1 MTKFIAVS
9 ALLAGL
15 GLAGIASAET
25 LKISTYLP
33 PNHTFNHALQEWGEE
48 LSEKTGGELTI
59 ELFPAGQLGPPPRQF
74 DLVRSGGADVAVI
87 LHATTPGRFPMS
99 ELAGLPLTSPSAGNE
114 SVVSSRRLTELAPEY
129 LAEEHAG
136 TRILWMAVTPPLK
149 VHFSKADPSDL
160 SNIKGLRLRY
170 AGTVWQKIMEAMGA
184 SPVPVPPGEAADAMG
199 KGVVDG
205 ASFPFEATQSF
216 DLAPVTDYSMEPGL
230 ASATFAVVMS
240 DMAYNRLSPEM
251 QALVDETT
259 GPERAAHFGAMW
271 DEGEAAGRQYMIDGG
286 VEIITLTDD
295 QLAELRTAFAPI
307 VDGAVS
313 AVADTGKP
321 AAEFVSAYT
330 E

>member
-1 MTKFIAVS
+1 MTKFVAVS

-15 GLAGIASAET
+15 GLSGAVSAET
-25 LKISTYLP
+25 LKISTFLP

-59 ELFPAGQLGPPPRQF
+59 ELFPAGQLGPPQRQF
-74 DLVRSGGADVAVI
+74 DLVRSGGADVAVV
-87 LHATTPGRFPMS
+87 LHGATPGRFSMS
-99 ELAGLPLTSPSAGNE
+99 ELAGMPLVTPSEGND
-114 SVVSSRRLTELAPEY
+114 SAITSRRLTELAPEY
-129 LAEEHAG
+129 LAEEHES

-149 VHFSKADPSDL
+149 MHFTKTDPSDL
-160 SNIKGLRLRY
+160 SNIDGLRIRY
-170 AGTVWQKIMEAMGA
+170 IGSTWQKIIEALGA
-184 SPVPVPPGEAADAMG
+184 SPVPVPPAESADAMG

-205 ASFPFEATQSF
+205 SAFPFEAAQSF
-216 DLAPVTDYSMEPGL
+216 DLAPVTEYSMEPGL
-230 ASATFAVVMS
+230 ASATFAVVMG
-240 DMAYNRLSPEM
+240 DMAYNRLTPEM

-271 DEGEAAGRQYMIDGG
+271 DEGEAAGRQYMVDGG
-286 VEIITLTDD
+286 VNIVTLTDE
-295 QLAELRTAFAPI
+295 QIGELRTAFAPI
-307 VDGAVS
+307 VDGAVN